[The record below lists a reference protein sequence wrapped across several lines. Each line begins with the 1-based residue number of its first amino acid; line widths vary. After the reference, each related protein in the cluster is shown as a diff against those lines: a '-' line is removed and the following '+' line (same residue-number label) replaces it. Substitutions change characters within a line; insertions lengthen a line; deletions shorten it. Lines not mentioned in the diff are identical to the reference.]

1 MILDLEI
8 RIEQGPAA
16 NDAPSGNE
24 CQGRKLADI
33 IIHSRKDKR
42 LAPWRSHHIWWNA
55 VFGKRPCSWLRGLP
69 AESEALPASS
79 EALSAGSEGLP
90 GGSKALRAGSEA
102 LRAGSE
108 ALPAGSKA
116 LTTGSEAHPAQ
127 SEAHPALS

>member
-33 IIHSRKDKR
+33 IIHLRKDKR
-42 LAPWRSHHIWWNA
+42 LAPWRSHHLWWNA
-55 VFGKRPCSWLRGLP
+55 VFGKRPCSWLQGLP

-79 EALSAGSEGLP
+79 EALPASSEALSAGSEAPL
-90 GGSKALRAGSEA
+90 AGS
-102 LRAGSE
+102 
-108 ALPAGSKA
+108 
-116 LTTGSEAHPAQ
+116 
-127 SEAHPALS
+127 